1 MPRFARIVVPGH
13 AYHVTHRGNRREEV
27 FFAPEDR
34 NAYRRWLQ
42 EYAAEYDL
50 RIWAYCLMSNH
61 VHLPA
66 VPGREDS
73 LAAA

>member
-1 MPRFARIVVPGH
+1 M
-13 AYHVTHRGNRREEV
+13 
-27 FFAPEDR
+27 FAPEDR
-34 NAYRRWLQ
+34 NVYRRWLQ

-61 VHLPA
+61 VHLLA
-66 VPGREDS
+66 VLGREDS